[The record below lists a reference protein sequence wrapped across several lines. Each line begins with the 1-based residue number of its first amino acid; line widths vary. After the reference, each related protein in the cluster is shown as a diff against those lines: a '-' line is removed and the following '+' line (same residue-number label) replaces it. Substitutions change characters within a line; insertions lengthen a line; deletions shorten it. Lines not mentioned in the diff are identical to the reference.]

1 MKVKEKKEMVVSENS
16 EIIVEN
22 NEATVKTKKKRD
34 ASVELVRIFAC
45 ITVVL
50 THLSLNVFDQYH
62 SQVDWSRLFEKCFF
76 SDGVPIF
83 YLIMGFFIANG
94 RSYKKI
100 WKSTL
105 KKVVLPV
112 IGYVFFAQ
120 IFFKF
125 ILNKES
131 IVWCLQNIRY
141 NLNIEGI
148 FYFKLCPINYGN
160 ATRIYYQLL

>member
-1 MKVKEKKEMVVSENS
+1 MKVKEKLTVVSGNVEDLEKDNS
-16 EIIVEN
+16 EG
-22 NEATVKTKKKRD
+22 TKIESTKVVKKRD
-34 ASVELVRIFAC
+34 ASIELIRIFAC

-83 YLIMGFFIANG
+83 YMIMGFFLMNG

-105 KKVVLPV
+105 KKVVWDT
-112 IGYVFFAQ
+112 
-120 IFFKF
+120 IFF
-125 ILNKES
+125 
-131 IVWCLQNIRY
+131 RDG
-141 NLNIEGI
+141 IE
-148 FYFKLCPINYGN
+148 KN
-160 ATRIYYQLL
+160 